1 MLPVNAALEPVNSG
15 NIDRVKVVL
24 ASVLPVSYPPSFYR
38 DMVQGK
44 VSALVAILKD
54 RTVGCVAWTCEG
66 GLVNVLALGVLA
78 THRERGVATQLLER
92 CLEGAIGG
100 YLYVQTDN
108 TEAVEFYK
116 KRGFSVTQTVE
127 GYYKRVACT
136 QAYKM
141 EMLR

>member
-1 MLPVNAALEPVNSG
+1 MLPVSVTLDTVNSS

-44 VSALVAILKD
+44 VSACVATLKD
-54 RTVGCVAWTCEG
+54 RTVGCVAWTCEAG
-66 GLVNVLALGVLA
+66 VVNILALGVLA
-78 THRERGVATQLLER
+78 THRERGVATLLLER
-92 CLEGAIGG
+92 CLEGATGA
-100 YLYVQTDN
+100 YLHVQTGN
-108 TEAVEFYK
+108 NEAVQFYTKREFT
-116 KRGFSVTQTVE
+116 VTQTVD

-141 EMLR
+141 ELTR